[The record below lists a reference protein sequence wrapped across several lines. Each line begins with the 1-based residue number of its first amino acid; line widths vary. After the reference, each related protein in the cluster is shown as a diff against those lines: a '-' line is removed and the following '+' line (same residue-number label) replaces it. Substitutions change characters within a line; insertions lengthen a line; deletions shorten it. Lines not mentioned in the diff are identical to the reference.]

1 MKTIALRFG
10 ETFSPE
16 CGTIAAHQSIIDTIG
31 HVWYGKLGATVSARI
46 IEEMKQCEDPMFLLI
61 KSGKTD
67 RYWVH
72 FKEVSTEKPSV
83 KEYPAYYGE
92 KAEMMKTW
100 FKVTEFEPA
109 PRDVMSHCFVASS
122 GNSLSEASR
131 HSMSPY
137 FIIDYKDG
145 E

>member
-1 MKTIALRFG
+1 
-10 ETFSPE
+10 
-16 CGTIAAHQSIIDTIG
+16 
-31 HVWYGKLGATVSARI
+31 
-46 IEEMKQCEDPMFLLI
+46 MFLLI

>member
-1 MKTIALRFG
+1 MRTIALRFG
-10 ETFSPE
+10 ETFSPD

-31 HVWYGKLGATVSARI
+31 HVWYGKLGATLSAKT
-46 IEEMKQCEDPMFLLI
+46 IEEMKQSEAPMFLLI
-61 KSGKTD
+61 NSGKAD

-72 FKEVSTEKPSV
+72 FKEVSTEKPPAG
-83 KEYPAYYGE
+83 EYPAYYGE

-100 FKVTEFEPA
+100 FKVTAFEPA
-109 PRDVMSHCFVASS
+109 PRDVMSHCFVVSS

>member
-16 CGTIAAHQSIIDTIG
+16 CGTIAAHHSIIDTIG

-46 IEEMKQCEDPMFLLI
+46 IEEMKQCEDPKFLLI

-72 FKEVSTEKPSV
+72 FKEVLTEKPSV

-109 PRDVMSHCFVASS
+109 TRDVMSHCYVASS